1 MAFDLIPRQMV
12 AFHGEGILQTKH
24 FHDDDIEGGNV
35 HYGTVRLCGA
45 HFLGGGQTRKLMTSA
60 STRRT
65 EASNGDIIG
74 IGAEAKSIDRDLSVS
89 LPPFLHFFAPLIR
102 QSR

>member
-35 HYGTVRLCGA
+35 QPSHSPSYGA

-60 STRRT
+60 STHIAQKQAT
-65 EASNGDIIG
+65 ETSSELAQRQSQ
-74 IGAEAKSIDRDLSVS
+74 SIATSLSLLPS
-89 LPPFLHFFAPLIR
+89 CIFLPP
-102 QSR
+102 